1 MDAFT
6 LRGSMC
12 FDQVSRYFRSQS
24 IELER
29 ERKKKE
35 RVREEKRVKEGEREE
50 SQSCTGQLERRVH
63 SVVSD

>member
-6 LRGSMC
+6 LIGSMC
-12 FDQVSRYFRSQS
+12 FDQVSCYFRSQS

-29 ERKKKE
+29 EKKKE